1 MRPLKDKALISHA
14 EVEITVYSSY
24 FIGVW
29 PLCQAWI
36 ALQDLCFRWQFKRTT
51 ESESEFS
58 GRRMLVDMDL
68 MLGTLL
74 DVPC

>member
-1 MRPLKDKALISHA
+1 M
-14 EVEITVYSSY
+14 EITVYSSY

-29 PLCQAWI
+29 PLCQAWFV
-36 ALQDLCFRWQFKRTT
+36 LQDLQFKRTK
-51 ESESEFS
+51 EFESEFS
-58 GRRMLVDMDL
+58 GRRMLADMDL